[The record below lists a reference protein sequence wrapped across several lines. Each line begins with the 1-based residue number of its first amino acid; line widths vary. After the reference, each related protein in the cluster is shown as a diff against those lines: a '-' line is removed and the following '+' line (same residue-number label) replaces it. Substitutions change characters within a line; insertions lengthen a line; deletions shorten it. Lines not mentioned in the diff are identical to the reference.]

1 MEPNDMLSSLLSDPE
16 KLQSAL
22 AMASNLLGA
31 SAEGSTA
38 APPTDA
44 PPAQSPPSQSAP
56 SAASAA
62 PAFPLP
68 FSGGGSGKRGDYDPS
83 AELMQRAMPV
93 VNAFLR
99 TSQTAVSQEKVH
111 LLNAI
116 KPFVADGVS
125 GHLDRAMRLVSM
137 ARMAR
142 TAMRQIGTSSPDNP
156 DDGTR
161 EV

>member
-1 MEPNDMLSSLLSDPE
+1 MEQNDMLSSLLSDPE
-16 KLQSAL
+16 KLQNAL
-22 AMASNLLGA
+22 AMATNLLGGATDGGTATPPPETPLA
-31 SAEGSTA
+31 SSA
-38 APPTDA
+38 
-44 PPAQSPPSQSAP
+44 PSQSMS
-56 SAASAA
+56 SAAAS
-62 PAFPLP
+62 PTFSPP
-68 FSGGGSGKRGDYDPS
+68 FSTNPAGKRGDYDPS

-142 TAMRQIGTSSPDNP
+142 TAMQQIGTSSPDNP